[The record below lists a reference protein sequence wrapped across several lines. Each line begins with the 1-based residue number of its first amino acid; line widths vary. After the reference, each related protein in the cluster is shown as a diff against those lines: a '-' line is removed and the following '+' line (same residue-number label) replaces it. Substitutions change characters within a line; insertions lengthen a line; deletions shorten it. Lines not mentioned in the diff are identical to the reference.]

1 MTDKDFD
8 RAGKI
13 LALAARRQGNE
24 QEAKLAGVRFYDM
37 LDRASTLR
45 YCVTKGASVR
55 IIPQDRLNM
64 GTAVARDAM
73 RQTVSR
79 RQEVFFDHQRVK
91 DEHSRKAA
99 EAGFLTFLRHGY
111 LIFVPYANVQIFR

>member
-1 MTDKDFD
+1 MTDKEFD

-13 LALAARRQGNE
+13 LALAARRAGNE
-24 QEAKLAGVRFYDM
+24 QEAKLAGIRFYDM

-45 YCVTKGASVR
+45 YCVTKGAMVR
-55 IIPQDRLNM
+55 VLPEARLNM
-64 GTAVARDAM
+64 GTAAARDAM
-73 RQTVSR
+73 RATVAR

-99 EAGFLTFLRHGY
+99 ESGYLTFLRHGY
-111 LIFVPYANVQIFR
+111 LIFVPYANIQIFR